1 MSDKSSGLSLA
12 FACAGHAYSHLFML
26 LYPTVVLAL
35 EGVFGLPFGE
45 LLPLALPGFIAFG
58 VCALP
63 AGWLSDRW
71 SAMGMLTVFFIG
83 TGCAAIVTGLAQSP
97 LGIGVGLTLIG
108 VFASIYHPVGTAWVV
123 RHAARRGKALGVNG
137 LFGNLGVAAAA
148 LIAGALTD
156 LISWRAAFIA
166 PGVLAIATGVAF
178 ALFARSGAMAT
189 RTEDRVAQ
197 AEPARADT
205 IRMMCVI
212 AMTSLCGGLV
222 FQSMT
227 IGLPKVFDVRLTGFV
242 TGTLGVG
249 VMVSIVYAVAGF
261 AQIAV
266 GHLVDRYPLKPL
278 FSIIFLLQAPLLY
291 LAADLFDLPLM
302 LIAIVFVFLNVG
314 ALPVSEA
321 VVARYTPVD
330 RRATIYGAK
339 FVIALGVAALAV
351 PMVALIHER
360 TGDFALLFTIL
371 GTLALVVA
379 IAALFLPPERRAPA
393 AAASLEQAD

>member
-148 LIAGALTD
+148 LLAGALTD

-379 IAALFLPPERRAPA
+379 LAALFLPPERLAP